1 MSLEDGLSW
10 PLTFFIAGSLLIYSA
25 DTHRCFLY
33 SSTLLGGR
41 RRFGEE
47 HGRVP
52 ALLGPVAGWEGMAAS
67 LREHRR
73 EAVTNLWGF
82 QGGGIISS

>member
-1 MSLEDGLSW
+1 MAADILHCRQC
-10 PLTFFIAGSLLIYSA
+10 LLIYSA
-25 DTHRCFLY
+25 DTHRCLLY
-33 SSTLLGGR
+33 SSTLLDGR

-47 HGRVP
+47 YGWVP
-52 ALLGPVAGWEGMAAS
+52 ALLGPVARWEGMAAS

-73 EAVTNLWGF
+73 EAVTKLWEF